1 MHASQLDPPDRQAV
15 SVVPPDA
22 AVIPLRR
29 LRRAR
34 MPLMTVAITSIALLS
49 GSALFLSGYSMGRQ
63 SAVEPGTPGDEGMA
77 FQPFWDTYH
86 TIEDRYAGGPVDR
99 EAVVQGAIRGMI
111 DSLEDPYSSSL

>member
-1 MHASQLDPPDRQAV
+1 
-15 SVVPPDA
+15 
-22 AVIPLRR
+22 
-29 LRRAR
+29 

-99 EAVVQGAIRGMI
+99 DAVVQGAIRGMI
-111 DSLEDPYSSSL
+111 DSL